1 MNCLPLPSKRS
12 WELER
17 HGPSEEPK
25 KKKRGGQ
32 PKMASIA
39 LEQAHS
45 RQMGFSGGK
54 WVHSSLLAAQRKVDN
69 KGFHSDTSYWFVEYL
84 NIFLFFS
91 AFLCKYFESSPLL
104 NFQINFCET
113 RIIFEHRCIPICNLK
128 LMLQVNG
135 LFLLE
140 DPPFHYFSVSI
151 LKQDAVPK
159 NLHHLKTRYYFSS
172 FLRLPLKTSVF
183 GD

>member
-17 HGPSEEPK
+17 HGPTEEPK
-25 KKKRGGQ
+25 KKKEEVSQKWR
-32 PKMASIA
+32 PLASIA
-39 LEQAHS
+39 LEQVHS

-84 NIFLFFS
+84 NIFFFFS
-91 AFLCKYFESSPLL
+91 AFLRKYFESSPLL

-113 RIIFEHRCIPICNLK
+113 RIVFEHRCIPICNLK
-128 LMLQVNG
+128 LMLRING

-140 DPPFHYFSVSI
+140 DPPFHYFSVSA
-151 LKQDAVPK
+151 LKQDAVP
-159 NLHHLKTRYYFSS
+159 
-172 FLRLPLKTSVF
+172 
-183 GD
+183 